1 MNEEYEIKIEN
12 YGYINIYSVIRNIK
26 IPDCLLGK
34 IEANDFLMEEW
45 KKNYEIIRKKYP
57 ETEEGYLNCGKI
69 KLLGNPEIIRKRILE
84 DRKNKRNKKKRNK

>member
-57 ETEEGYLNCGKI
+57 VIIFTHNICQFKI
-69 KLLGNPEIIRKRILE
+69 IH
-84 DRKNKRNKKKRNK
+84 KK